1 MRLCALSHMATPLKQ
16 LGQSLR
22 ELDKCMAPIH
32 SRSPGD
38 ESDSRQIQLDSHQRQ
53 PTEAPLVVAPAA
65 SAHLLLA
72 AAVPCLR
79 NGSGPEAGEGEDLPG
94 LQAALDQIGRA
105 RAVLRRAAGWEAEA
119 SATAA
124 QAAQAAV
131 EPASAQ
137 AAAVAEWGVD
147 VASTEAP
154 PTGIAS
160 PRPPVG
166 ERRATGERAR
176 AAGERARA
184 AAEEAR
190 SMRGLAEEAALSAAG
205 WEAAAV
211 QAEALAAEAA
221 AEEEAVV
228 VEEEAEA
235 TAAADAE
242 ARAAAEIA
250 KVVALVRVR
259 VRLGLV

>member
-38 ESDSRQIQLDSHQRQ
+38 ESDDSRQIQIDSHQRQ
-53 PTEAPLVVAPAA
+53 PTVAPLVVAPAA

-105 RAVLRRAAGWEAEA
+105 REVLRRAAGWEAEA

-154 PTGIAS
+154 PTGS
-160 PRPPVG
+160 RRG
-166 ERRATGERAR
+166 TGGQRATSERAR

-228 VEEEAEA
+228 AGEEAEA